1 MIRSTAVKLALAVA
15 CSSLLA
21 LGIEAAVVPL
31 DLNNF
36 PSLLN
41 ATLDELRYGLDFG
54 LFTSVDLTKVYIE
67 RIKEVTNDLRPV
79 TEINPDALFIAAQMD
94 AEREEKKIVGDL
106 HGIPVL
112 IEDNM
117 ATLDKMNTTAGSY
130 ALVGAVPK
138 EESTVVAKLR
148 KAGAIILG
156 KTNISQW
163 GATRSFN
170 TPNGWSAYGGQTKG
184 AYFPGQDPRGAS
196 SGSAVASSIGLAWA
210 SLGTETDGSL
220 WTTANVNNI
229 VAIKPTV
236 GLTSR
241 YMVIPVLER
250 QDSVGPMARTV
261 KDAAYL
267 LAAIAGR
274 DAKDTRERF
283 TPEFPFEDGKL
294 PNYAAACKKDGLRGK
309 KIGVLRPPPEMSAQS
324 TKENELIYG
333 EFSAALETLASAGAV
348 IVPDIYVPGEA
359 LVNKGR
365 AYSISMNADLREDLG
380 RYYLEL
386 LQTNPANVKSLED
399 VVRFTHTHPKEEYP
413 ARDTLLWED
422 ALKSVDSPDEIS
434 RSRCDLLDY
443 GGHCGVISALQSSNL
458 DAIAVPTAMMPRTPA
473 IIGSPFISVPL
484 GKLPHG
490 TSVKPDDF
498 GALNATAPNAPFG
511 LSFLGKFWGEETLIE
526 IAYAF
531 EQRTMARQEIHPYRW
546 PRTEMRDVVGKN

>member
-1 MIRSTAVKLALAVA
+1 MVISTALKFALAVA
-15 CSSLLA
+15 CSLLA
-21 LGIEAAVVPL
+21 LGIEAAGPL
-31 DLNNF
+31 NLNNL

-54 LFTSVDLTKVYIE
+54 LFTSVDLTRVYIE

-79 TEINPDALFIAAQMD
+79 TEINPDALSIAAKMD
-94 AEREEKKIVGDL
+94 AEREEKKIVGGL

-156 KTNISQW
+156 KTNMSEW
-163 GATRSFN
+163 AGMRSFN
-170 TPNGWSAYGGQTKG
+170 TSNGWSAYGGQTKG
-184 AYFPGQDPRGAS
+184 AYFPGQDPWGSS

-220 WTTANVNNI
+220 SSTANANNV

-241 YMVIPVLER
+241 YMVIPVSER

-274 DAKDTRERF
+274 DAKDTRERS
-283 TPEFPFEDGKL
+283 TSDFPFEDSKL
-294 PNYAAACKKDGLRGK
+294 PDYVAACKKDGLHGK
-309 KIGVLRPPPEMSAQS
+309 RIGVLRHPFGTSAQS
-324 TKENELIYG
+324 PAENEPMYR
-333 EFSAALETLASAGAV
+333 EFLGALETFASAGAV
-348 IVPDIYVPGEA
+348 IVRDIDMPGEA
-359 LVNKGR
+359 LLNHGT
-365 AYSISMNADLREDLG
+365 AYPISLNADLRGNLG

-399 VVRFTHTHPKEEYP
+399 VVRFTHSHPKEEYP
-413 ARDTLLWED
+413 TRDTRLWDD
-422 ALKSVDSPDEIS
+422 ALAFVDNSTEIL
-434 RSRCDLLDY
+434 RSHLRLLYY
-443 GGHCGVISALQSSNL
+443 GGHGGVIGALHNFTL

-473 IIGSPFISVPL
+473 VIGSPFISVPL
-484 GKLPHG
+484 GKMPHD
-490 TSVKPDDF
+490 TPVKPDAS
-498 GALNATAPNAPFG
+498 GVLNATAPNAPFG
-511 LSFLGKFWGEETLIE
+511 LSFLGRVWGEETLIE

-531 EQRTMARQEIHPYRW
+531 EQRTMARQEIHPYIE
-546 PRTEMRDVVGKN
+546 PRTELRDVIGKA

>member
-1 MIRSTAVKLALAVA
+1 MIISTALKFALAVA
-15 CSSLLA
+15 CSSLA

-36 PSLLN
+36 PSLLD
-41 ATLDELRYGLDFG
+41 ATLAELRYGLDFG
-54 LFTSVDLTKVYIE
+54 LYTSVNLTTVFIE

-79 TEINPDALFIAAQMD
+79 TEINPDALSIAAKMD
-94 AEREEKKIVGDL
+94 AEREEKKTVGDL

-156 KTNISQW
+156 KTNMSEW
-163 GATRSFN
+163 GATRSVN
-170 TPNGWSAYGGQTKG
+170 TTNGWSAYGGQTK
-184 AYFPGQDPRGAS
+184 
-196 SGSAVASSIGLAWA
+196 GSAVASSIGLAWA

-220 WTTANVNNI
+220 WTTASANNV

-241 YMVIPVLER
+241 YMVIPVSER
-250 QDSVGPMARTV
+250 QDSVGPIARTV

-274 DAKDTRERF
+274 DTKDTRERF
-283 TPEFPFEDGKL
+283 TPDFPFEDGKL
-294 PNYAAACKKDGLRGK
+294 PSYVAACKKDGLRGK
-309 KIGVLRPPPEMSAQS
+309 RIGVLRHPFGTSAQG
-324 TKENELIYG
+324 TKETKFMYK

-348 IVPDIYVPGEA
+348 IVRDIDLPGEA
-359 LVNKGR
+359 LLSANNRYHHSVSW
-365 AYSISMNADLREDLG
+365 YADLKGVLG

-386 LQTNPANVKSLED
+386 LQTNPANVKSLKD
-399 VVRFTHTHPKEEYP
+399 VVQFTHPHPKEEYP
-413 ARDTLLWED
+413 TRDTEMWD
-422 ALKSVDSPDEIS
+422 A
-434 RSRCDLLDY
+434 
-443 GGHCGVISALQSSNL
+443 ALQSPYDNNSAKTRESRRRLRDYGVYDGVIGALQNSTL
-458 DAIAVPTAMMPRTPA
+458 DAIAVPTTMMPRTPA
-473 IIGSPFISVPL
+473 VIGSPFISVPL
-484 GKLPHG
+484 GKLPHS
-490 TSVKPDDF
+490 TSVILDEF
-498 GALNATAPNAPFG
+498 GALNVTAPNAPFG
-511 LSFLGKFWGEETLIE
+511 LNFLGTFWGEETLIE

-531 EQRTMARQEIHPYRW
+531 EQETMAREKIHPYIE
-546 PRTEMRDVVGKN
+546 PRTEMRDVVGKQ